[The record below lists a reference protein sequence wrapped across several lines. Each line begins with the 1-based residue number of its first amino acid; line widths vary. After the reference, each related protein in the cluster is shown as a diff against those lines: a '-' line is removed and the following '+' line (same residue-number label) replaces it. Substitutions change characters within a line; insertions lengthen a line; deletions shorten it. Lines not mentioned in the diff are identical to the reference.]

1 MASSPSSDAVVI
13 APDARAWV
21 GDFGGGE
28 RYDDG
33 EGDDDDDDDDDEDE
47 DEEDDDR
54 SLDLLARFLHNV
66 FRRVSRRARRAVR
79 SVLPPSISTKLVRF
93 SVNGVLILAFLWI
106 LKAFLEVVCT
116 FGSMVFLSILLVR
129 GAWSGVSYI
138 RNNQYNY
145 MHRIDNDDPRWN
157 GVRPVG

>member
-1 MASSPSSDAVVI
+1 MASSSSSSVSFSFPPFPSHLPRPKPYHDLHLLPL
-13 APDARAWV
+13 APLLSPLRLSSPLKAS
-21 GDFGGGE
+21 
-28 RYDDG
+28 
-33 EGDDDDDDDDDEDE
+33 
-47 DEEDDDR
+47 R
-54 SLDLLARFLHNV
+54 SFS
-66 FRRVSRRARRAVR
+66 SR
-79 SVLPPSISTKLVRF
+79 SSQVRF